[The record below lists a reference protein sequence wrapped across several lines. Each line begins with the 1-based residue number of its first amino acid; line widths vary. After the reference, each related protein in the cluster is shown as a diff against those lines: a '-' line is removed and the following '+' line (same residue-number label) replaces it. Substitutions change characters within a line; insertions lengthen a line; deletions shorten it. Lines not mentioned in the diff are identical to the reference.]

1 MNNIDLDLIGQ
12 VVSLITG
19 VIALV
24 KVIIDLT
31 KNKKE

>member
-19 VIALV
+19 VIGLV
-24 KVIIDLT
+24 KVIIDSI

>member
-1 MNNIDLDLIGQ
+1 MNNIDLDQIGQ
-12 VVSLITG
+12 VVSLITI
-19 VIALV
+19 VIELV

>member
-19 VIALV
+19 VIGLV

-31 KNKKE
+31 KNKKV